1 MRRRLTRRQKG
12 KRNKQIIMISTICL
26 LFVMVIGYAAFSTS
40 LSLKAKGNIL
50 SSGMTKPVFEHYG
63 IDEQYSG
70 YVLITFPEGC
80 DEKYTCSFTKDGF
93 KVPVRSTV
101 AWVYLGGTG
110 GNITAEVSDGKKTL
124 SDSAVY
130 SAIERYPTI
139 SCISFNS
146 CDVAYGLETIDFEN
160 SNSYLFN
167 TYFEYP
173 NEMLDDFNAMKADRD
188 NFPEDEIQSILDKD
202 NVIPFALY
210 NFDHVEANSDGLY
223 EIKIDVSQLLENNT
237 NINILYYSQRNS
249 YPTLVTIDSVDW
261 EKQTIEFTVE
271 DLNLGGYTI
280 FFLTMDQL

>member
-12 KRNKQIIMISTICL
+12 KRKKQIIMISTICL
-26 LFVMVIGYAAFSTS
+26 LFVMAIGYAAFSTN

-110 GNITAEVSDGKKTL
+110 ANITAEVSDGKKTL

-130 SAIERYPTI
+130 SATERYPTI

-188 NFPEDEIQSILDKD
+188 NFSEDEIQSILDKD

-223 EIKIDVSQLLENNT
+223 QIKIYVSQLSENNT

-261 EKQTIEFTVE
+261 EEQTIEFTVE